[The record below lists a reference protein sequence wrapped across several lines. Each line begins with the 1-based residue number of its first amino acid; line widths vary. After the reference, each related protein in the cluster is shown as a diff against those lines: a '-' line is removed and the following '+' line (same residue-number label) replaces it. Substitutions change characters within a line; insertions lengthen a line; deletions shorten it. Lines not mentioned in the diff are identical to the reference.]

1 MSGIN
6 RWLTSKISKYSDYN
20 NKEYLDNVYSL
31 LIDFIDKNENLV
43 EKFYRKDMLKYFY
56 IFIFNKNYFERESC
70 DLIDMHFNSNIV
82 DFYFEIKERYGLELL
97 EEKNINVDDI
107 LIFLNH
113 MTYFYED
120 DYGNEEED
128 LITVEEILM

>member
-6 RWLTSKISKYSDYN
+6 RWLTYKISKYSDYN

-56 IFIFNKNYFERESC
+56 IFIFNKNYFERRSC
-70 DLIDMHFNSNIV
+70 DLIDMHFNSDIV

-107 LIFLNH
+107 LIFLNN

-120 DYGNEEED
+120 DYGNEDED
-128 LITVEEILM
+128 LLTIEEILM

>member
-6 RWLTSKISKYSDYN
+6 RWMTSKISKYSDCN

-70 DLIDMHFNSNIV
+70 DLIDMHFNSDIV

-97 EEKNINVDDI
+97 EEKI
-107 LIFLNH
+107 
-113 MTYFYED
+113 
-120 DYGNEEED
+120 
-128 LITVEEILM
+128 